1 MNIMKRLILVISVLF
16 LSLTATFAQKVGYMD
31 TDSILAQIPEYVQ
44 AQQQL
49 SDLADKYKSAVEV
62 DLGKVDRMYKQYQQN
77 KSSYTASQR
86 ENYENQII
94 SAEQDVKEKQKLYFG
109 EDGVI
114 AKKTSELIDPIKKR
128 VQNAIDAVAISGDYG
143 LVIDIAANTGVV
155 YYNPK
160 WNLNNAILK
169 ILK

>member
-16 LSLTATFAQKVGYMD
+16 FSLTATFAQKVGYMD

-94 SAEQDVKEKQKLYFG
+94 SPSTFSFD
-109 EDGVI
+109 D
-114 AKKTSELIDPIKKR
+114 
-128 VQNAIDAVAISGDYG
+128 
-143 LVIDIAANTGVV
+143 
-155 YYNPK
+155 
-160 WNLNNAILK
+160 
-169 ILK
+169 

>member
-1 MNIMKRLILVISVLF
+1 MKRLILVISVLF

-77 KSSYTASQR
+77 KSAYTASQR

-94 SAEQDVKEKQKLYFG
+94 TAEQDVKEKQKLYFG

-114 AKKTSELIDPIKKR
+114 AKKTSELIDPIKQR

-143 LVIDIAANTGVV
+143 LIIDIAANSGVV

-160 WNLNNAILK
+160 WNLNNEILK